1 MAVCSN
7 DSGEISASND
17 GMTLIAENYE
27 RVSRLERFLLEQVG
41 YLLPA
46 PAATKKS
53 W

>member
-1 MAVCSN
+1 MPVNSN

-17 GMTLIAENYE
+17 GMTPIAEDYE
-27 RVSRLERFLLEQVG
+27 RVSRLERFLLEQVS